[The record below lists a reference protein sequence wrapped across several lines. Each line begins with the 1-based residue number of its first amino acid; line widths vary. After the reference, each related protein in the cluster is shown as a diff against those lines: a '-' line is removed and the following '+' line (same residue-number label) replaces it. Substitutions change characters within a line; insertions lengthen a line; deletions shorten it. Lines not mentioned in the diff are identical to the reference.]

1 MTRSWQI
8 HTNENGVSCVSE
20 ACLASR
26 CRMNSSGNEVTP
38 SPRTLIAAL
47 DAHRGHT
54 SLLNTELE
62 AFSKTDKGY
71 GVAYVPTGIGE

>member
-1 MTRSWQI
+1 VWDEQLGKRG
-8 HTNENGVSCVSE
+8 H
-20 ACLASR
+20 AK
-26 CRMNSSGNEVTP
+26 
-38 SPRTLIAAL
+38 PRTLIAAL

-71 GVAYVPTGIGE
+71 RVAYVPMGIDE

>member
-1 MTRSWQI
+1 
-8 HTNENGVSCVSE
+8 
-20 ACLASR
+20 
-26 CRMNSSGNEVTP
+26 MNSSGNEVTP

-62 AFSKTDKGY
+62 AFSKMDKGY